1 MLPSLYFDIWSDQN
15 SKRFL
20 IINEKQC
27 HLIWHTYIVSTTK
40 HFKICTLVAPNEKK
54 KYIHTITFVPLILQL
69 REMHFR
75 SLINQQLFVS
85 PAETYFP
92 QISGVH
98 ARFFVDIHLISPH
111 QTAANRFHL
120 KLESR
125 LWEFR
130 SNWELNYL
138 RLWN

>member
-1 MLPSLYFDIWSDQN
+1 MKKSIQ
-15 SKRFL
+15 
-20 IINEKQC
+20 
-27 HLIWHTYIVSTTK
+27 TYI
-40 HFKICTLVAPNEKK
+40 
-54 KYIHTITFVPLILQL
+54 ITFVPLILQL

-120 KLESR
+120 ELEFR
-125 LWEFR
+125 IWEFR

-138 RLWN
+138 RL

>member
-1 MLPSLYFDIWSDQN
+1 M
-15 SKRFL
+15 
-20 IINEKQC
+20 
-27 HLIWHTYIVSTTK
+27 
-40 HFKICTLVAPNEKK
+40 HFSSAKWEK

-98 ARFFVDIHLISPH
+98 ARFFVDIHLISPY
-111 QTAANRFHL
+111 QTVAIRFL
-120 KLESR
+120 LE
-125 LWEFR
+125 LEFR
-130 SNWELNYL
+130 IWESTLN
-138 RLWN
+138 